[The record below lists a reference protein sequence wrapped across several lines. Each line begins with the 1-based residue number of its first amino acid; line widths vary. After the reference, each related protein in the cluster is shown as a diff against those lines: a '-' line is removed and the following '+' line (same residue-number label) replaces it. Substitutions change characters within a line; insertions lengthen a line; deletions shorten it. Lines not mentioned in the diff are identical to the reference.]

1 MYVFDWFVVRDS
13 IAGNAGRVEVGMD
26 IDAQVGFKIE
36 ASRPDELRDLENR
49 FAPYTY
55 WSQDEIV
62 TSNETKRGVGKS
74 LKQL

>member
-1 MYVFDWFVVRDS
+1 MSFLPQTRSSVLAFFVVYVFDWFVVRDS

-55 WSQDEIV
+55 WS
-62 TSNETKRGVGKS
+62 
-74 LKQL
+74 